1 MQEPDNTGKITALL
15 KEMEDQHDSS
25 INTLFQSLYL
35 EIHAL
40 AVQQLRRLSPGETLT
55 PTVLVHECYLRL
67 IQQHKQKFK
76 DSHHMLSHLAK
87 VMRCYLVD
95 SVRHKQ
101 TAKKQHCVITDAER
115 IQGQDGFNLDLL
127 DLEKNLLMME
137 KIDPQLTRLIEMR
150 YFLGLKITEISELTQ
165 QSERHLY
172 RQWQDARTLFIAL
185 SNRDKKPGL
194 ENTEK

>member
-1 MQEPDNTGKITALL
+1 MDNTGKITAIL
-15 KEMEDQHDSS
+15 KDMEDQTGAS
-25 INTLFQSLYL
+25 INDLFQSLYQ

-101 TAKKQHCVITDAER
+101 TAKKQHLVITDAQR
-115 IQGQDGFNLDLL
+115 LQGQDGFNLDLL
-127 DLEKNLLMME
+127 DLEKTLLMME

-150 YFLGLKITEISELTQ
+150 YFLGLKITEISELTK

-172 RQWQDARTLFIAL
+172 RQWKDAKTLFIAL
-185 SNRDKKPGL
+185 SNRDKNPDF
-194 ENTEK
+194 NNSRNH